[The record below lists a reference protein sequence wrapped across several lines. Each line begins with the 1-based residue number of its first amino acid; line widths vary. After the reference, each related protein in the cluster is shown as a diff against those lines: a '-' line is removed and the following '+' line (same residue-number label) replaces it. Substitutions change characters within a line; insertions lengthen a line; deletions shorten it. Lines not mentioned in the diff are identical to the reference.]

1 LKSFSNLK
9 EREYEMKIGS
19 IQLSAIFLAFLALV
33 AYDGVEAGGLSTQ
46 LGEVVI
52 ENLQIGQT
60 YNLKHLANLSLIVTN
75 TSDYSVNLRMDIL
88 LPDSSEL
95 RKGAEPVPDT
105 SWLKLSQNLFKLGP
119 NEKATSDIII
129 SIPGDDQYLGKKY
142 QVTIWSHTL
151 GGKGTGMF
159 LAFGLKSRI
168 IFTTDTVKASKSE
181 VVTASDASVNFT
193 LKPEEIFLDSVELGK
208 IYDVEKKTGLVL
220 KITNPSDREQTF
232 KLQSLTVSNS
242 VATLTKGY
250 EDTPDASYLEF
261 SDSSFVLPPK
271 GTKTIKIYLEFPPKE
286 EYSGKKYMFVI
297 HAFTLDEKVTTGV
310 YSRLYASIK

>member
-1 LKSFSNLK
+1 
-9 EREYEMKIGS
+9 MKIGLNR
-19 IQLSAIFLAFLALV
+19 IYAVFLSLLVLAAC
-33 AYDGVEAGGLSTQ
+33 GEVEAGGLSTQ

-60 YNLKHLANLSLIVTN
+60 YNLKELANLRLIVTN
-75 TSDYSVNLRMDIL
+75 TSDYDVDLRMDIQ

-95 RKGAEPVPDT
+95 RQGAEPLPDT
-105 SWLKLSQNLFKLGP
+105 AWVSLSQNAFELDP
-119 NEKATSDIII
+119 QEKATSDITI
-129 SIPGDDQYLGKKY
+129 SIPDDDQYLGKKY
-142 QVTIWSHTL
+142 QVIIWSHTL
-151 GGKGTGMF
+151 GGEGTGMF

-168 IFTTDTVKASKSE
+168 IFTTDTVKAAKSE

-220 KITNPSDREQTF
+220 RIANPSEHERTF
-232 KLQSLTVSNS
+232 QLQSLTVSNS

-250 EDTPDASYLEF
+250 QDTPDASYLKF
-261 SDSSFVLPPK
+261 SESKFVVPPK
-271 GTKTIKIYLEFPPKE
+271 GTKTIKMYVEFPE
-286 EYSGKKYMFVI
+286 EQGYGGKKYMFVI
-297 HAFTLDEKVTTGV
+297 HALTLDEKVSTGV

>member
-1 LKSFSNLK
+1 
-9 EREYEMKIGS
+9 MKIGS
-19 IQLSAIFLAFLALV
+19 SLVFGLFLSFLAPAAV
-33 AYDGVEAGGLSTQ
+33 NGAEAGGLRTQ

-60 YNLKHLANLSLIVTN
+60 YNLKELANLRLIVTN
-75 TSDYSVNLRMDIL
+75 TSDYSVDLRMDIL

-95 RKGAEPVPDT
+95 RQGAEPLPDT
-105 SWLKLSQNLFKLGP
+105 SWVSLSQSAFELDP
-119 NEKATSDIII
+119 NEKATSDITI
-129 SIPGDDQYLGKKY
+129 SIPDHDQYLGKKY

-168 IFTTDTVKASKSE
+168 IFTTDTVKAAKSE

-208 IYDVEKKTGLVL
+208 IYDVEKRTGLVL
-220 KITNPSDREQTF
+220 KIANPSKHERTF
-232 KLQSLTVSNS
+232 KLQSLTVANS

-250 EDTPDASYLEF
+250 QDTPDASYLTFSKTEF
-261 SDSSFVLPPK
+261 VVPPE
-271 GTKTIKIYLEFPPKE
+271 GTKTIKMYVEFPVEKG
-286 EYSGKKYMFVI
+286 YGGKKYMFVI
-297 HAFTLDEKVTTGV
+297 HALTLGEKVTTGV